1 MTLHCCL
8 LFVYLLLV
16 LSGYRFMYNCIETAM
31 LVRRVLHRPDRA
43 IRLYHGILT
52 FDYVAITTFL
62 LTLDV
67 SRVVIIDSVFERV
80 FGRSLETKVM
90 SENDTPVQYEIEK
103 ADLTHVVVDD
113 VVFFE
118 ILLLLLLLRLNSV
131 VLEHIALFFVVYHF
145 RVGC

>member
-1 MTLHCCL
+1 
-8 LFVYLLLV
+8 
-16 LSGYRFMYNCIETAM
+16 MYNCIETAM

-90 SENDTPVQYEIEK
+90 SENDNTCAI
-103 ADLTHVVVDD
+103 
-113 VVFFE
+113 
-118 ILLLLLLLRLNSV
+118 
-131 VLEHIALFFVVYHF
+131 
-145 RVGC
+145 